1 MARSLR
7 IEMTEVRFGRR
18 AESCFF
24 GLEKSW
30 AAGPTAWL
38 RLTLFDKPVTKVV
51 VEFRWHYRVHGSQ
64 SIVEMTGARWGE
76 TALMKYSALIFTA
89 NLIWLYWNGSLS
101 LIETFTITSIS
112 NTYYYQNRIVFRA

>member
-1 MARSLR
+1 MFFSERDRCQTVAQSLR
-7 IEMTEVRFGRR
+7 IQAIEVCSGRR
-18 AESCFF
+18 AENCFF

-64 SIVEMTGARWGE
+64 SIVEMTG
-76 TALMKYSALIFTA
+76 
-89 NLIWLYWNGSLS
+89 
-101 LIETFTITSIS
+101 
-112 NTYYYQNRIVFRA
+112 RAGVRQH